1 MSRTALLFA
10 GQGAQYP
17 GMGRELYEAYPAARE
32 VFLGAEEATG
42 LPLRDICFHGSH
54 EDLRRTEWTQPAILT
69 VSLAT
74 WRVLEQHGLQA
85 DAALGLS
92 LGEYGALVAAE
103 SLDWRQAVALVR
115 LRGKL
120 MQEAVPEGT
129 GGMLAVLGLPDEV
142 VEELC
147 QAAPAPGIL
156 EPANYNAPGQ
166 VVAAGTLP
174 AIDWLEQEV
183 RRLGAR
189 SVRLS
194 VSAPFHSSLL
204 RQAGEALRPALEQLE
219 FGPPRF
225 PVIANLT
232 ARPTP
237 QREIVEVLVGQVSH
251 PVRFADSLRY
261 LLAEGFDQFV
271 EVGPG
276 RAQVGF
282 LRRIDQKVMG
292 FGTDKSADLQATLDW
307 VKEVC

>member
-1 MSRTALLFA
+1 MSGIALLFA

-17 GMGRELYEAYPAARE
+17 GMGKELYETYPVARE
-32 VFLGAEEATG
+32 VFEGAEEATG
-42 LPLRDICFHGSH
+42 LPLRQICFEASH
-54 EDLRRTEWTQPAILT
+54 EELRRTEWTQPAILT
-69 VSLAT
+69 VSVAT
-74 WRVLEQHGLQA
+74 WRVLQQHGLQV

-103 SLDWRQAVALVR
+103 SMDWRTAVALVR
-115 LRGKL
+115 LRGRL

-129 GGMLAVLGLPDEV
+129 GGMLAILGMEDSV

-147 QAAPAPGIL
+147 RAAPGTC

-166 VVAAGTLP
+166 LVAAGTVP
-174 AIDWLEQEV
+174 ALDWLEQEV

-204 RQAGEALRPALEQLE
+204 RPAGDALRPALEQAQ
-219 FGPPRF
+219 FRPPRF

-232 ARPTP
+232 ARPSS
-237 QREIVEVLVGQVSH
+237 VESMVETLVGQVSH

-261 LLAEGFDQFV
+261 LLAEGFDTFV

-282 LRRIDQKVMG
+282 LRRIDRDVRILV
-292 FGTDKSADLQATLDW
+292 TDKSTDLAATLDW

>member
-17 GMGRELYEAYPAARE
+17 GMGRELYETYPVARE
-32 VFLGAEEATG
+32 VFEGAEEACG
-42 LPLRDICFHGSH
+42 LPLRQICFEASH
-54 EDLRRTEWTQPAILT
+54 DELRRTEWTQPAILT

-74 WRVLEQHGLQA
+74 WRVLEEHGLEA

-103 SLDWRQAVALVR
+103 SLDWRTAISLVR
-115 LRGKL
+115 LRGRL

-129 GGMLAVLGLPDEV
+129 GGMLAILGMEDSV

-147 QAAPAPGIL
+147 RQAPGL
-156 EPANYNAPGQ
+156 CEPANYNAPGQ
-166 VVAAGTLP
+166 LVAAGTLP
-174 AIDWLEQEV
+174 ALDWLEQEV

-204 RQAGEALRPALEQLE
+204 RPAGEALRPALERADVRE
-219 FGPPRF
+219 PHF

-232 ARPTP
+232 ARPADAAG
-237 QREIVEVLVGQVSH
+237 IVETLVGQVSH

-282 LRRIDQKVMG
+282 LRRIDRDAKTWV
-292 FGTDKSADLQATLDW
+292 TDKLSDLAATLDW

>member
-17 GMGRELYEAYPAARE
+17 GMGKELYEAHPVARE
-32 VFLGAEEATG
+32 VFEGAEEATG
-42 LPLRDICFHGSH
+42 LPLREICFHATH
-54 EDLRRTEWTQPAILT
+54 EELRRTEWTQPAILT
-69 VSLAT
+69 VSIAT
-74 WRVLEQHGLQA
+74 WRVLEQQGLQA

-92 LGEYGALVAAE
+92 LGEYGALVAAQ
-103 SLDWRQAVALVR
+103 SLDWRTAVSLVR

-129 GGMLAVLGLPDEV
+129 GGMLAILGLHDEV
-142 VEELC
+142 VEDLC
-147 QAAPAPGIL
+147 EQAPGTC

-166 VVAAGTLP
+166 LVAAGTL
-174 AIDWLEQEV
+174 AALEWLEQAV
-183 RRLGAR
+183 HGLGAR

-204 RQAGEALRPALEQLE
+204 RPAGESLRPTLARAD
-219 FGPPRF
+219 FHPPRF

-237 QREIVEVLVGQVSH
+237 ANEIVETLVGQVSH

-276 RAQVGF
+276 RTQVGF
-282 LRRIDQKVMG
+282 LRRIDRDVRTLV
-292 FGTDKSADLQATLDW
+292 TDKPSDLAATLDW

>member
-17 GMGRELYEAYPAARE
+17 GMGRELYEAYPVARE
-32 VFLGAEEATG
+32 VFAGAEEATG
-42 LPLRDICFHGSH
+42 LPLRQICFEASH
-54 EDLRRTEWTQPAILT
+54 EELRRTEWTQPAILT

-74 WRVLEQHGLQA
+74 WRVLAQHGLQA

-103 SLDWRQAVALVR
+103 SLDWRRAVALVR
-115 LRGKL
+115 LRGRL

-129 GGMLAVLGLPDEV
+129 GGMLAILGMEDAV

-147 QAAPAPGIL
+147 QQAPGIC

-166 VVAAGTLP
+166 LVAAGSLP
-174 AIDWLEQEV
+174 ALDWLEQEV

-204 RQAGEALRPALEQLE
+204 RPAGEALRPALEQAE
-219 FGPPRF
+219 FRQPRF

-232 ARPTP
+232 ARPASAD
-237 QREIVEVLVGQVSH
+237 EIVEMLVGQVSH

-261 LLAEGFDQFV
+261 LLANGFDQFV

-282 LRRIDQKVMG
+282 LRRINRDVTTWV
-292 FGTDKSADLQATLDW
+292 TDKTTDLAATLDW
-307 VKEVC
+307 VGEVC

>member
-17 GMGRELYEAYPAARE
+17 GMGQELYEGFPVARE
-32 VFLGAEEATG
+32 VFEEAEEATG
-42 LPLRDICFHGSH
+42 LPLREICFHATH
-54 EDLRRTEWTQPAILT
+54 EELRRTEWTQPAILT
-69 VSLAT
+69 VSIAT
-74 WRVLEQHGLQA
+74 WRVLEQQGLQA

-92 LGEYGALVAAE
+92 LGEYGALVAAQ
-103 SLDWRQAVALVR
+103 SLDWRMAVALVR
-115 LRGKL
+115 LRGRL

-129 GGMLAVLGLPDEV
+129 GGMLAILGLQDEV
-142 VEELC
+142 VEDLC
-147 QAAPAPGIL
+147 RRAPGTC

-166 VVAAGTLP
+166 LVAAGTLP
-174 AIDWLEQEV
+174 ALAWLEQAVHE
-183 RRLGAR
+183 LGAR

-204 RQAGEALRPALEQLE
+204 RAAGEALRPALARAD
-219 FGPPRF
+219 FRPPRF

-232 ARPTP
+232 GRPTP
-237 QREIVEVLVGQVSH
+237 ADGVVETLVGQVSH

-282 LRRIDQKVMG
+282 LRRIDRDARALI
-292 FGTDKSADLQATLDW
+292 TDKSSDLAATLDW

>member
-17 GMGRELYEAYPAARE
+17 GMGKELYDTYPVARE
-32 VFLGAEEATG
+32 VFAGAEEATG
-42 LPLRDICFHGSH
+42 LPLRDICFHATH
-54 EDLRRTEWTQPAILT
+54 EELRRTEWTQPAILT

-103 SLDWRQAVALVR
+103 SLDWRTAVALVR
-115 LRGKL
+115 LRGRL

-129 GGMLAVLGLPDEV
+129 GGMAAVLGLSDEV

-147 QAAPAPGIL
+147 QAAPGIL
-156 EPANYNAPGQ
+156 QPANYNAPGQ
-166 VVAAGTLP
+166 LVAAGELP
-174 AIDWLEQEV
+174 ALDWLEQEV

-204 RQAGEALRPALEQLE
+204 RPAGEALRPALEHADFRQ
-219 FGPPRF
+219 PRF

-232 ARPTP
+232 ARPTSAD
-237 QREIVEVLVGQVSH
+237 EIVGTLVGQVSH

-261 LLAEGFDQFV
+261 LLAQGFDQFV

-282 LRRIDQKVMG
+282 LRRIDRDVKALI
-292 FGTDKSADLQATLDW
+292 TDKLADLAATLDW

>member
-17 GMGRELYEAYPAARE
+17 GMGQELYENFPAAQD
-32 VFLGAEEATG
+32 VFEGAEQASG
-42 LPLRDICFHGSH
+42 LPLREICFHAPH

-69 VSLAT
+69 VSIAM
-74 WRVLEQHGLQA
+74 WRVLEQNGLHA

-92 LGEYGALVAAE
+92 LGEYGALVAAQ
-103 SLDWRQAVALVR
+103 SLDWREAVALVR
-115 LRGKL
+115 LRGRL

-129 GGMLAVLGLPDEV
+129 GGMLAVLGMEDEV
-142 VEELC
+142 VEGLC
-147 QAAPAPGIL
+147 RLAPGVL

-166 VVAAGTLP
+166 IVAAGEIAALE
-174 AIDWLEQEV
+174 WLEQEV
-183 RRLGAR
+183 HRLGGRA
-189 SVRLS
+189 VRLS

-204 RQAGEALRPALEQLE
+204 RPAGDALRPALERVH
-219 FGPPRF
+219 FAPPRF

-237 QREIVEVLVGQVSH
+237 ADRIVDTLVGQVSH

-261 LLAEGFDQFV
+261 LLAEGFDRFV

-282 LRRIDQKVMG
+282 LRRIDKNVRT
-292 FGTDKSADLQATLDW
+292 FVTDKLSDLAATLDW